1 MTDHNIICYESMP
14 LAELRAHALRR
25 ADEVD
30 SHDDVLFM
38 RLIHLGYGIDGDE
51 VDASDYDLLRQRPDI
66 PRWTPTDTGV
76 TVTLGG
82 AEARVGRQ
90 A

>member
-1 MTDHNIICYESMP
+1 MNDQTILCYEAMP

-30 SHDDVLFM
+30 RHDDVLYV
-38 RLIHLGYGIDGDE
+38 RLLHLGWGIDGDDL
-51 VDASDYDLLRQRPDI
+51 DASDYDLLRQRPDI
-66 PRWTPTDTGV
+66 PRWVPTDSGV